1 MIPMKSFS
9 KLAFIFTI
17 IIVSGCIKQERS
29 DTTSIQPTVP
39 MNVGDIKE
47 FTANNLAVIF
57 KKTLGDTIE
66 LSLLLLRVDEKE
78 DSTNGDLEELILRV
92 SLRNVQNYTT
102 VHMTNLGG
110 FNALTIQSTTAQF
123 EVSLNNLLSV
133 FYNLSFDSLLIDSVR
148 IGRFNSLAKASD
160 EDLQRYHADKFVTSR
175 LLLLI
180 EGDFSYQNV
189 KSAIEKSFYGKTVGE
204 YKGKMLIYPV
214 NPFISNIRTGEI
226 NSDSTEHKRKSQ

>member
-66 LSLLLLRVDEKE
+66 LSLLLLLVDEKE
-78 DSTNGDLEELILRV
+78 DSTNVDL
-92 SLRNVQNYTT
+92 
-102 VHMTNLGG
+102 
-110 FNALTIQSTTAQF
+110 
-123 EVSLNNLLSV
+123 
-133 FYNLSFDSLLIDSVR
+133 
-148 IGRFNSLAKASD
+148 
-160 EDLQRYHADKFVTSR
+160 
-175 LLLLI
+175 
-180 EGDFSYQNV
+180 
-189 KSAIEKSFYGKTVGE
+189 
-204 YKGKMLIYPV
+204 
-214 NPFISNIRTGEI
+214 
-226 NSDSTEHKRKSQ
+226 